1 MFDFITFTLKNLL
14 FFLIMLMKKSEV
26 VLKNIIILFLWVIL
40 SWIIIFLV
48 QNNPDLTA
56 SVLSLSERKYI
67 ETKKRD
73 AAYKKDFHTI
83 EVFISERLQ
92 KEEKIL
98 ITFFFSSDLKVD
110 SQKLQSPYSNQILS
124 QDRSNLVV
132 QVTWFQTWNIDEWIL
147 ILPFVWDRSDI
158 TVESI
163 VAWDR
168 DQSVSL
174 WSLWDDLED

>member
-1 MFDFITFTLKNLL
+1 
-14 FFLIMLMKKSEV
+14 
-26 VLKNIIILFLWVIL
+26 
-40 SWIIIFLV
+40 
-48 QNNPDLTA
+48 
-56 SVLSLSERKYI
+56 
-67 ETKKRD
+67 
-73 AAYKKDFHTI
+73 
-83 EVFISERLQ
+83 
-92 KEEKIL
+92 
-98 ITFFFSSDLKVD
+98 
-110 SQKLQSPYSNQILS
+110 
-124 QDRSNLVV
+124 LVV